1 MNTIRL
7 ALLRSL
13 ANQTQ
18 ESLPGVVFMHPT
30 LLDPLTQEELVADIA
45 QAAPSERDRLALAL
59 RIASRITQA
68 LSAGMPYPIGI
79 GPIEAIQTRRDSGE
93 LSEDDA
99 AKLVRDAQFLAS
111 LSPAYLSTLANA
123 GRLMLFEGKW
133 RESLNLLTLARE
145 ATSDLWEN
153 PRWQRAASNVALE
166 YIQGVAFALGEVPDG
181 RLHKLASLTGD
192 KLLAFAAK
200 AHDEGLLAEAHRR
213 IGVLHLDPYTANRT
227 THNFAAVEQAWR
239 YRIVDAL
246 GQAAFA
252 KLEKQVALPR
262 TLDALKTAEK
272 HLRKAVDLTAGHDRG
287 LNLKALAQALV
298 FRRFLGGKVAKKR
311 LLEVIDEGLNLI
323 DRDKDGGPWLQMQA
337 WRSFLSG
344 FQPSTPVALR
354 PVNEL
359 IAQLGP
365 MEAMNHIISSTNAIG
380 DYAIVLNQLEDA
392 RDLFITSGHD
402 RLRSQR
408 WVAMLEVI
416 RYASGFAKT
425 LPKTFAE
432 LEACARNDA
441 DGESLAQRLAFAA
454 AAAGSWDE
462 ERRGLEILDEIEESS
477 TAFAQRNRD
486 LLHYV
491 RATSWIGIAANEF
504 HADRPAEAIEAYGRS
519 LPSLLEI
526 KQSTSIADIVR
537 RIYDLVSKYGDR
549 EGLPLSVVK
558 ALLPTAVRLEAGDEQ
573 IVSLLRRLYR
583 DTLAAMSRHEIDVPA
598 LFLLMEMAKGA
609 RFSSALLG
617 GFDRD
622 AVSRLAVD
630 PRLSD
635 IAALEKNVRAHEK
648 VNVDSSDP
656 IHERLLVSYVSRDE
670 QQSSATDRG
679 RLDNL
684 QLAFDHDL
692 SSAVLSSVRGQ
703 DIYIAP
709 EQVQQQLDG
718 RSVVLIYYLGTTA
731 DGKLA
736 IFVVAVTLDQ
746 IRFDAIVHPFPE
758 SVIGM
763 EFEGRSL
770 RMHPLGL
777 LVNELRNAITR
788 DPDYLVDAEAAATLE
803 KDWRGMFGHLA
814 DFLDELAKSGHDRL
828 YIAPHGPLHYYPF
841 HLIGKLGE
849 PLAQHWTVSYLPSLH
864 LLLQPATPKAGGHET
879 VTAIGVGFDDEAT
892 KNLGSKLKSRAEA
905 ETIAKIFRTE
915 PLLDHDATRARVV
928 PALQSARY
936 VHIATHGQHNVTA
949 PAFQFVQLYPDAG
962 DDGRLFAYEVAALD
976 LSGVELVTLSA
987 CETALGRFDEADNLR
1002 GLPASLLLAGATTI
1016 IGTLWPA
1023 DDDAAHDFFD
1033 DLYRRLRDGNSV
1045 SEAFRGAQESTRE
1058 QHPDYRDWGTF
1069 YLVAGLSS

>member
-1 MNTIRL
+1 MGTIQL
-7 ALLRSL
+7 ALLRTL
-13 ANQTQ
+13 ADQTQ
-18 ESLPGVVFMHPT
+18 DSLPGFIFLHPT
-30 LLDPLTQEELVADIA
+30 LLDPATQKTLAAEIA
-45 QAAPSERDRLALAL
+45 QEAPSERDGLTSALQ
-59 RIASRITQA
+59 IASRITQA
-68 LSAGMPYPIGI
+68 LSGGMPYPIGI
-79 GPIEAIQTRRDSGE
+79 GPIEAIQSRGDSGE

-99 AKLVRDAQFLAS
+99 AELVRSAEFHAS
-111 LSPAYLSTLANA
+111 LSPAYLLTLANA
-123 GRLMLFEGKW
+123 GRKMLFDGRWK
-133 RESLNLLTLARE
+133 ESLNLLTLARE
-145 ATSDLWEN
+145 ATSDLWKN
-153 PRWQRAASNVALE
+153 KTWQRAASSVALE
-166 YIQGVAFALGEVPDG
+166 YIQVVAFALGEIPDG
-181 RLHKLASLTGD
+181 RLYKRASRAGRE
-192 KLLAFAAK
+192 LLAFAAK
-200 AHDEGLLAEAHRR
+200 EDDQRLLAEAHRR

-227 THNFAAVEQAWR
+227 TINFAAVEQEWR
-239 YRIVDAL
+239 YRIVDVL

-252 KLEKQVALPR
+252 KLEKEVVLPA

-272 HLRKAVDLTAGHDRG
+272 HLRKAIDLTVGHDRG
-287 LNLKALAQALV
+287 LNFKALAQALV

-323 DRDKDGGPWLQMQA
+323 DRDQDEGAWLQMQA
-337 WRSFLSG
+337 WRSVLSG
-344 FQPSTPVALR
+344 SQPSTAVTLR
-354 PVNEL
+354 PVDEL

-365 MEAMNHIISSTNAIG
+365 MEAMRYIISSTNAIG
-380 DYAIVLNQLEDA
+380 DYAVVLKQLEDA
-392 RDLFITSGHD
+392 RDLFFASGD
-402 RLRSQR
+402 DQFRSQR

-416 RYASGFAKT
+416 RDASGFAKT

-432 LEACARNDA
+432 LEASVRKGA
-441 DGESLAQRLAFAA
+441 DGDALAQRLVFTA
-454 AAAGSWDE
+454 AAAGSWNE
-462 ERRGLEILDEIEESS
+462 ERRGIEILDEIEKSG
-477 TAFAQRNRD
+477 AKFGQRNRD
-486 LLHYV
+486 FLHFV
-491 RATSWIGIAANEF
+491 RATSWIGIASNEF

-537 RIYDLVSKYGDR
+537 RVYDLVSKFGDR
-549 EGLPLSVVK
+549 ENLPLSVVK
-558 ALLPTAVRLEAGDEQ
+558 ALLPTAVGLEAGDEQ

-583 DTLAAMSRHEIDVPA
+583 DTLAAMSRHKINVPA

-635 IAALEKNVRAHEK
+635 IAALEKSVRAHEK
-648 VNVDSSDP
+648 VNIDSSDP
-656 IHERLLVSYVSRDE
+656 IHESLLVSYVSRDE

-709 EQVQQQLDG
+709 EQVQHQLDG
-718 RSVVLIYYLGTTA
+718 RSVVLIYYLGATA
-731 DGKLA
+731 EGKLA
-736 IFVVAVTLDQ
+736 IFVVAVTREQ

-758 SVIGM
+758 SEIGM
-763 EFEGRSL
+763 EIGGRSA

-777 LVNELRNAITR
+777 LVNDLRNAITR
-788 DPDYLVDAEAAATLE
+788 NPDYLVDAEAATTLE

-849 PLAQHWTVSYLPSLH
+849 PLAQYWTVSYLPNLH

-879 VTAIGVGFDDEAT
+879 VTAIGIGFDDEAT
-892 KNLGSKLKSRAEA
+892 KNLGSKLKSRVEA
-905 ETIAKIFRTE
+905 ETIAKIFGTE
-915 PLLDHDATRARVV
+915 PLLDHDATQARVV

-949 PAFQFVQLYPDAG
+949 PAFQFVQLYPDAS

-1033 DLYRRLRDGNSV
+1033 DLYRRLRKGNSV

-1058 QHPDYRDWGTF
+1058 KHPDYRDWGAF